1 MISVDLLIALLIG
14 IFVGFLLA
22 MPPGPIGVL
31 SIKMGLNKKIR
42 PAMYVA
48 MGSGVADF
56 IICFIAITAATAVMQ
71 ALQSFF
77 DCHPIYSVLF
87 QSILIIAF
95 LVYGLYSLKSKPQS
109 DRQIDNTAFEE
120 KNNFVRHFKEKGP
133 FLLGFALAIA
143 NIANPTFLPSI
154 GYVGLQVQKFSFFEI
169 TAINNFLYSI
179 GFGVGNF
186 LWLYSLSN
194 IVFRLKSKFSDN
206 LIIRVKQ
213 FAGIT
218 FISFGGFLGW
228 RLLFFTKWSEV
239 LRLVIASI

>member
-1 MISVDLLIALLIG
+1 MIRVDLLTALLIG

-48 MGSGVADF
+48 IGSGVADF
-56 IICFIAITAATAVMQ
+56 IICFIAITAATAVVQ
-71 ALQSFF
+71 ALHSFF
-77 DCHPIYSVLF
+77 DCHPIYSILF

-109 DRQIDNTAFEE
+109 ERQIEDTDLEE
-120 KNNFVRHFKEKGP
+120 RNNFVRHFKEKGP
-133 FLLGFALAIA
+133 FLLGFGLAIA

-154 GYVGLQVQKFSFFEI
+154 GYVGVQVQKFTLFEI
-169 TAINNFLYSI
+169 TAFNNLLYSI

-186 LWLYSLSN
+186 VWLYTLSN

-218 FISFGGFLGW
+218 FISFGGILGW

-239 LRLVIASI
+239 LRLLIASI

>member
-1 MISVDLLIALLIG
+1 LITALLIG
-14 IFVGFLLA
+14 LIVGFILA

-48 MGSGVADF
+48 IGSGVADF
-56 IICFIAITAATAVMQ
+56 IICFIAITAATAVVQ
-71 ALQSFF
+71 ALHSFL
-77 DCHPIYSVLF
+77 DCHPIYSILF
-87 QSILIIAF
+87 QTILIIGF
-95 LVYGLYSLKSKPQS
+95 LAYGLYSLKSKSQS
-109 DRQIDNTAFEE
+109 DKQIEDADIEN

-133 FLLGFALAIA
+133 FLLGFGLAIA

-154 GYVGLQVQKFSFFEI
+154 GYVGIQVQKFGLFEV
-169 TAINNFLYSI
+169 TTFNNFIYSI
-179 GFGVGNF
+179 GFGIGNF
-186 LWLYSLSN
+186 VWLYTLSN

-218 FISFGGFLGW
+218 FISFGGILGW

-239 LRLVIASI
+239 LRLVITSI